1 MNDRLLVRFS
11 SLSRVLLPIDLD
23 SKSFLRFWFE
33 INYILHMI
41 TVSWFPPSAA
51 YSCFKFELFA
61 FSFVFL
67 WECLVTPP
75 VCHSTCAKERHDQ
88 CFVLFLF
95 FFVLFAFLLFC
106 PINPK
111 EVCLSNDKKMYKVLN
126 SFICNWY
133 TDGNRTERV
142 DRRFLPEKVTRIK
155 KTFKKKAKHRWRF
168 KYSVWS
174 VFMCARVFYKI

>member
-61 FSFVFL
+61 FSFVL
-67 WECLVTPP
+67 YERVLSLLPCAIQLVQKKDTI
-75 VCHSTCAKERHDQ
+75 SA
-88 CFVLFLF
+88 LFFFYF

-111 EVCLSNDKKMYKVLN
+111 EVCLSNDKKLYKVLN
-126 SFICNWY
+126 SFICN
-133 TDGNRTERV
+133 
-142 DRRFLPEKVTRIK
+142 
-155 KTFKKKAKHRWRF
+155 
-168 KYSVWS
+168 
-174 VFMCARVFYKI
+174 